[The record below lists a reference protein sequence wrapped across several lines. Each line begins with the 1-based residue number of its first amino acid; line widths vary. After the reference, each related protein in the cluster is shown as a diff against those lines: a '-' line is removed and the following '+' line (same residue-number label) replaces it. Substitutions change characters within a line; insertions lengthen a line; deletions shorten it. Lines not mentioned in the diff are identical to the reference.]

1 MRLRNSSLLLA
12 LVLGTVLHA
21 VGADFTV
28 ERGEIEGAK
37 FMVAR
42 PAEWN
47 GRVLLLAHGLR
58 PEDQPLHAELYETT
72 PPVSTLLERH
82 WLVALT
88 SYRRNGLI
96 LQDALSDLANLRA
109 HLAKKYGAPK
119 RVYLMGESMGGAIV
133 TSLMETKPAD
143 YAGAVAIGAALQ
155 VESMEPGF
163 AFTRQPRGPIL
174 FLTNQTELDAPQAY
188 VTATAKSPAAPVLW
202 RVARDG
208 HVNVNA
214 AEKLAALDALVAWA
228 EGGPAP
234 VAGFDATLA
243 APTGHSAVEFTA
255 DNSAAQGRVTAIH
268 PVYGNLTLDFQ
279 PADLARLGIEPGAT
293 FALDAGGRTFRVV
306 YGKTFGSVL
315 RGDWVGFP
323 DPEGRFTVAIN
334 RGNAATTAGLKI
346 GDPVTLR
353 AVKKERSSM

>member
-1 MRLRNSSLLLA
+1 MRLRHFSLLL
-12 LVLGTVLHA
+12 LLILGTALRA
-21 VGADFTV
+21 SGADFTI
-28 ERGEIEGAK
+28 ERGEIDGAK

-72 PPVSTLLERH
+72 PPVSTLLEQH

-96 LQDALSDLANLRA
+96 LQDARTDLDNLRA
-109 HLAKKYGAPK
+109 HLVKRFGAPK

-163 AFTRQPRGPIL
+163 AFTHQPRGPIL

-188 VTATAKSPAAPVLW
+188 VNATAKSAAAPVLW

-214 AEKLAALDALVAWA
+214 AEKLAALDALVAWV

-234 VAGFDATLA
+234 AAGFDATLMA
-243 APTGHSAVEFTA
+243 SAGQSTVEFAA

-279 PADLARLGIEPGAT
+279 PADLARIGIEPGAS
-293 FALDAGGRTFRVV
+293 FALDAGGRAFRVF
-306 YGKTFGSVL
+306 YGKTFGDVP

-323 DPEGRFTVAIN
+323 DPEGRFALAIN
-334 RGNAATTAGLKI
+334 RGNAATTAGLKV

-353 AVKKERSSM
+353 GSKK

>member
-1 MRLRNSSLLLA
+1 MRLRNPLLLLTLA
-12 LVLGTVLHA
+12 LAASLRA
-21 VGADFTV
+21 AGADFTV
-28 ERGEIEGAK
+28 ERGEIDGAK
-37 FMVAR
+37 FMVAA

-72 PPVSTLLERH
+72 PPVSTLLDRH

-88 SYRRNGLI
+88 SYRRNGLV
-96 LQDALSDLANLRA
+96 LRDAMTDLDHLRT

-133 TSLMETKPAD
+133 TSLMETKAAD

-188 VTATAKSPAAPVLW
+188 VTTTAKSAAAPVLW
-202 RVARDG
+202 RVSRDG

-214 AEKLAALDALVAWA
+214 AEKLAALDAVVAWA
-228 EGGPAP
+228 EGGPPPA
-234 VAGFDATLA
+234 AGFDATLTVPA
-243 APTGHSAVEFTA
+243 GKSAVEFAA
-255 DNSAAQGRVTAIH
+255 DNSAGHGRVTAIH

-279 PADLARLGIEPGAT
+279 PADLARMGIGPEDS
-293 FALDAGGRTFRVV
+293 FALDAGGKTFRVV
-306 YGKTFGSVL
+306 YGRTFGSVPH
-315 RGDWVGFP
+315 GDWVGFP
-323 DPEGRFTVAIN
+323 DPDGRVTVAIN
-334 RGNAATTAGLKI
+334 RGNAATTAGLKV

-353 AVKKERSSM
+353 PLRQ